1 MANHSPSW
9 TLLCHLNYG
18 AQGKVAVVRPR
29 GNIFDVT
36 QLPNSAATGLPQD
49 RRPVLL
55 GMGRGDDALL
65 FDPATKKIAPGM
77 VPADVN
83 PSYAYPDASSGHLW
97 FSNDGDDETG
107 NDELNCGANG
117 SSVAIF
123 DSKDSGRHLKTLCVG
138 RGHHVTAFTAPNA
151 QHPNLPRHAY
161 VSNLTD
167 GTISIVGNDPAQADE
182 YLKILATINL
192 LEKDKEKDAYT
203 NIPNNAFPH
212 GMVFAPTTGKIYNLN
227 NGYGT
232 IVVID
237 PATQQIEQR
246 IALSGCSNLLLSPD
260 GRFLIAKGADRKADA
275 DHVLGKI
282 AVIDIAQNKV
292 VTELKV
298 PDFYPSTFRFSPDG
312 KKLYV
317 TSAATGKGSQK
328 ANLDISSI
336 LLYDAAALPALKQIK
351 KIAAG
356 KADCGR
362 RPVAFFQ
369 ENGRHRF
376 TFVPN
381 PTDGTLTILDGEND
395 QVTNTISLAEPNCE
409 EILFS
414 FWDRAIT
421 GS

>member
-18 AQGKVAVVRPR
+18 AKGQVVVVRPR
-29 GNIFDVT
+29 DNAFSVT
-36 QLPNSAATGLPQD
+36 LLPNSAATGLSFD

-55 GMGRGDDALL
+55 GMGSSDNALL
-65 FDPATKKIAPGM
+65 FDPVTKNIAPAIA
-77 VPADVN
+77 PADVN

-123 DSKDSGRHLKTLCVG
+123 DSKDSGHHLKTLCVG

-151 QHPNLPRHAY
+151 QHPKLPCHAY
-161 VSNLTD
+161 VSNLQD
-167 GTISIVGNDPAQADE
+167 GTISIVGNDPSVSSE

-192 LEKDKEKDAYT
+192 LEKEKEKDADT
-203 NIPNNAFPH
+203 DIPNNAFPH
-212 GMVFAPTTGKIYNLN
+212 GMVFAPTTGRIYNLN

-232 IVVID
+232 IVVIN
-237 PATQQIEQR
+237 PSTQQIEQR

-260 GRFLIAKGADRKADA
+260 GRFLIAKGADRKADP
-275 DHVLGKI
+275 DHVVGKV

-292 VTELKV
+292 VTELQV

-317 TSAATGKGSQK
+317 TSAATGKGTQK
-328 ANLDISSI
+328 TNLDISSI
-336 LLYDAAALPALKQIK
+336 LVYDTAALPALKQIK
-351 KIAAG
+351 KITAG

-362 RPVAFFQ
+362 RPVAFFH

-381 PTDGTLTILDGEND
+381 PTDGTLTILEGEND
-395 QVTNTISLAEPNCE
+395 QNVGTISLAEANCE